1 MPSDESLEL
10 FPGRAWPGDAQ
21 ARAPLPDRMRPRRLD
36 DVVGQDAL
44 AGPRGCLRALAA
56 SGELPSLILW
66 GPPGSGKTTL
76 ARLLAEA
83 SGSRLESLSAVMA
96 GVKEIREAVERARR
110 ERRSGQRTLL
120 LLDEIH
126 RLNRTQQDALLPHVE
141 QGVVTL
147 VGATTENPSFEVN
160 APLLSR
166 CRVYTLEG
174 LSAESLATLVRRA
187 ATDREYGL
195 GATGIELSPEAV
207 AAITDLADG
216 DARRALLLLEASAA
230 LQRSTAPAPDEQ
242 GRAAAAQRGEAERS
256 AGPREQGRAA
266 AAQRGEAER
275 SQTIGLDAVRQAAGR
290 RLLVHDRDRE
300 EHYNVVSALIK
311 SLRASDPDAALY
323 WAARM
328 LEAGED
334 PRFVARRLV
343 IFAAEDVGNAEPQAL
358 PLAVAAYQ
366 AAERVGMPEARI
378 PLAQAVTFLA
388 CAPKS
393 NAAYLGIER
402 AREAVAAHGSLAVP
416 MHLRNAPTGLM
427 RAFGYGAGY
436 EYPHDAPDAFVATAN
451 LPDAIGEARFYEPGE
466 RGAERAIAERLA
478 DLRARRRRGDG
489 V

>member
-1 MPSDESLEL
+1 MPPDESLDL
-10 FPGRAWPGDAQ
+10 FPERRAPGGVDP
-21 ARAPLPDRMRPRRLD
+21 RAPLPDRMRPQRLEE
-36 DVVGQDAL
+36 VIGQDAL
-44 AGPRGCLRALAA
+44 AGPHGLLRSLAA

-83 SGSRLESLSAVMA
+83 SGSRLEALSAVMA

-110 ERRSGQRTLL
+110 ERRASRRTLL

-126 RLNRTQQDALLPHVE
+126 RLNRAQQDALLPHVE
-141 QGVVTL
+141 EGVVTL

-166 CRVYTLEG
+166 CRVYTLER
-174 LSAESLATLVRRA
+174 LSAEALATLVRRA
-187 ATDREYGL
+187 AADRERGL
-195 GATGIELSPEAV
+195 GSTGIELAPEAV
-207 AAITDLADG
+207 AAIADLADG
-216 DARRALLLLEASAA
+216 DARRALLLLEAAAA
-230 LQRSTAPAPDEQ
+230 LHR
-242 GRAAAAQRGEAERS
+242 R
-256 AGPREQGRAA
+256 AGPGA
-266 AAQRGEAER
+266 GPL
-275 SQTIGLDAVRQAAGR
+275 GLEAVREAAGR

-358 PLAVAAYQ
+358 PLALAAWQ
-366 AAERVGMPEARI
+366 AAERIGMPEARI

-402 AREAVAAHGSLAVP
+402 ARAAVAAHGSLPVP

-427 RAFGYGAGY
+427 RALGYGEGY
-436 EYPHDAPDAFVATAN
+436 EYPHDAPDAFVATPN
-451 LPDAIGEARFYEPGE
+451 LPGEIGEARFYEPGE

-478 DLRARRRRGDG
+478 ELRARRARR
-489 V
+489 